1 MDRTHVVRSVEEAR
15 TLRRTRLGF
24 VLGLGSAGGGVVV
37 LVAAAPAETRRGFG
51 PRITELAGENKGIKN
66 KVSTKYQQ
74 GINNKVSTKYQQ
86 GIKNKVS
93 TRMKEQSGQR
103 IRDGELLVLLVRTS
117 NACAR
122 NVFGIAGDGRVP

>member
-74 GINNKVSTKYQQ
+74 GI
-86 GIKNKVS
+86 KNKVS